1 MFTTAPFTTASTWK
15 QPGCPST
22 GKWIMKLWHIYIYN
36 GILLSHKEENIWVSY
51 NEVDE
56 PRACYTE
63 WSKSEREEQILHIH
77 ICIWNLERCYWWT
90 YLQGS
95 NEDADIVNRFLDT
108 LGEWKDGTNR
118 ATLKLIHYCNTT
130 SLWEFAVRCRKL
142 KPGDL
147 WQPQGVGGGGR
158 WAESSTGR
166 WHMSACGWFILMYGR
181 NQHNIVRQ
189 LSSN

>member
-1 MFTTAPFTTASTWK
+1 MEYYSVIKRKTFGSV
-15 QPGCPST
+15 
-22 GKWIMKLWHIYIYN
+22 IMRWMNLEPVIQSEVSQKNKYHILTHIYIYM
-36 GILLSHKEENIWVSY
+36 Y
-51 NEVDE
+51 
-56 PRACYTE
+56 
-63 WSKSEREEQILHIH
+63 
-77 ICIWNLERCYWWT
+77 ICNLERWYWWAS
-90 YLQGS
+90 LQGS

>member
-1 MFTTAPFTTASTWK
+1 MSEWVCDSA
-15 QPGCPST
+15 
-22 GKWIMKLWHIYIYN
+22 
-36 GILLSHKEENIWVSY
+36 LLVSS
-51 NEVDE
+51 NDSATKRNECVSWTEVDE

-142 KPGDL
+142 KPGAL
-147 WQPQGVGGGGR
+147 WQPRVMGCDGR
-158 WAESSTGR
+158 WEESSTGR
-166 WHMSACGWFILMYGR
+166 GYMSAYGWFLLMYGR
-181 NQHNIVRQ
+181 NQHYIVSQ
-189 LSSN
+189 LSSNWK